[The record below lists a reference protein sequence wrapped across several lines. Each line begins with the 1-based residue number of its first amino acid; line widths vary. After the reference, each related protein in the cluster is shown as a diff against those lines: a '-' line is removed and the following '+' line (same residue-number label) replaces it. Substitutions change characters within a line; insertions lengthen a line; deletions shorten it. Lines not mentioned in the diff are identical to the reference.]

1 MGAVAG
7 QERDVV
13 HPDGADRDRGAGL
26 TVGGVRIDCAGVR
39 PKEGVEAAAADPP
52 SMRPLLCIGQDALVA
67 SFAQWVSGARPR
79 TLPNAIAPVVA
90 GTGAAAWLHAA
101 VWWKALLALAVAVA
115 LVIGVN
121 YANDYSDGIRGTDD
135 DRVGPV
141 RLVGS
146 RLATPRSV
154 LTAAMT
160 SLALGALAGLVL
172 ALLSAPWLIAVG
184 AICIAG
190 AWLYTGGSKPYGYAG
205 FGELAVFVF
214 FGPVAVLG
222 TQYTQAL
229 RVDWVGLAQAVAA
242 GALSCSVL
250 VANNLRDIPTDA
262 RADKITLAVR
272 LGDARTRMLYQG
284 LLAVAGVLTFVL
296 MLATPWCGGLGGRA
310 FGAARCRTGAIRARR
325 ARADPGTA

>member
-1 MGAVAG
+1 M
-7 QERDVV
+7 
-13 HPDGADRDRGAGL
+13 
-26 TVGGVRIDCAGVR
+26 
-39 PKEGVEAAAADPP
+39 
-52 SMRPLLCIGQDALVA
+52 
-67 SFAQWVSGARPR
+67 
-79 TLPNAIAPVVA
+79 
-90 GTGAAAWLHAA
+90 
-101 VWWKALLALAVAVA
+101 
-115 LVIGVN
+115 
-121 YANDYSDGIRGTDD
+121 
-135 DRVGPV
+135 

-229 RVDWVGLAQAVAA
+229 RVDWVGLAQAVAT

-250 VANNLRDIPTDA
+250 VANNLRDIPTTRGPTRSRWRCGWETPGPGCFT
-262 RADKITLAVR
+262 RACWR
-272 LGDARTRMLYQG
+272 S
-284 LLAVAGVLTFVL
+284 
-296 MLATPWCGGLGGRA
+296 
-310 FGAARCRTGAIRARR
+310 
-325 ARADPGTA
+325 PGC

>member
-1 MGAVAG
+1 M
-7 QERDVV
+7 
-13 HPDGADRDRGAGL
+13 
-26 TVGGVRIDCAGVR
+26 
-39 PKEGVEAAAADPP
+39 
-52 SMRPLLCIGQDALVA
+52 A

-229 RVDWVGLAQAVAA
+229 RVDWVGLAQAVAT

-262 RADKITLAVR
+262 RADKITAGGAAGRRPDPDALPGPAGGRRGADVRANAGHAV
-272 LGDARTRMLYQG
+272 
-284 LLAVAGVLTFVL
+284 V
-296 MLATPWCGGLGGRA
+296 CGGLGGRA